1 MAMATE
7 LHTYNLADVW
17 EAVSDRVPE
26 RVAVISE
33 GREVTYGELEERSNR
48 LAHALYERGVRAGDH
63 IGAYLV
69 NGIEYFEVMLAAYKL
84 RAVPVNINYR
94 YVKTE
99 LEYLFNN
106 SDAVAVVANE
116 EFVERLV
123 ETAGAIPKV
132 HTVLIVREG
141 DSAGDLPEGFVD
153 YEEAI
158 AGASADRDFIE
169 LVGPRTNDDEYV
181 IYTGGTTGMPKGVVW
196 RHEDIFFAGIGGGD
210 PMRLNGFVSSPAEL
224 IDRIIDF
231 EMLTLPLAPMM
242 HAAAQWTSLSWL
254 FCGGKVAMVPGSFDP
269 LKTWQMIETHKVGLV
284 IIVGDAMAKPL
295 IDAWDEHGPF
305 DISSMY
311 AVGSGGAPL
320 NPVYKKRLFE
330 IAPNAMITDGFGS
343 SETGAQGS
351 HRIFPGDETD
361 GKTRFSPMDAGTKVL
376 SDDGREVEAG
386 SGVVGKVALTGHI
399 PLRYYNDEAKTAETF
414 VEVDGTRWV
423 VTGDMATVE
432 ADGVITLLGR
442 GNQVIN
448 TGGEKVYPEEVESVL
463 RTHPDVFDAVVTG
476 VADERFGQ
484 CVCAVVAVVDGAEVT
499 LEGLREYAR
508 SELAGYKLPRE
519 LVLVDQVVR
528 SPVGK
533 ADYVW
538 ASTTASAA
546 LGSRS

>member
-1 MAMATE
+1 MATE

-33 GREVTYGELEERSNR
+33 GRDVTYGELEERSNR
-48 LAHALYERGVRAGDH
+48 LAHALYEHGVRAGDH

-242 HAAAQWTSLSWL
+242 HA
-254 FCGGKVAMVPGSFDP
+254 
-269 LKTWQMIETHKVGLV
+269 
-284 IIVGDAMAKPL
+284 
-295 IDAWDEHGPF
+295 
-305 DISSMY
+305 
-311 AVGSGGAPL
+311 
-320 NPVYKKRLFE
+320 
-330 IAPNAMITDGFGS
+330 
-343 SETGAQGS
+343 
-351 HRIFPGDETD
+351 
-361 GKTRFSPMDAGTKVL
+361 
-376 SDDGREVEAG
+376 
-386 SGVVGKVALTGHI
+386 
-399 PLRYYNDEAKTAETF
+399 
-414 VEVDGTRWV
+414 
-423 VTGDMATVE
+423 
-432 ADGVITLLGR
+432 
-442 GNQVIN
+442 
-448 TGGEKVYPEEVESVL
+448 
-463 RTHPDVFDAVVTG
+463 
-476 VADERFGQ
+476 
-484 CVCAVVAVVDGAEVT
+484 
-499 LEGLREYAR
+499 
-508 SELAGYKLPRE
+508 
-519 LVLVDQVVR
+519 
-528 SPVGK
+528 
-533 ADYVW
+533 
-538 ASTTASAA
+538 
-546 LGSRS
+546 